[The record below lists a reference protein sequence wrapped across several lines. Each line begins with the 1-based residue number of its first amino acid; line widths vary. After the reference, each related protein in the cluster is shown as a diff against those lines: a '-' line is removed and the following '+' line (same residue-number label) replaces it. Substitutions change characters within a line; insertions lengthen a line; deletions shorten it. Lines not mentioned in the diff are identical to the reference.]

1 MEEGEGKGHRVI
13 APPARH
19 PAVEGGED
27 EGTEEGAIRANL
39 ISVYQSD
46 VKKRSSLTKADA
58 ISCEKYQGASI
69 KYVRVRIKLFRPP
82 CPQIPATSLTKR
94 SYYYNVCYLTYPPQ
108 GVHT

>member
-1 MEEGEGKGHRVI
+1 MKGQ
-13 APPARH
+13 
-19 PAVEGGED
+19 
-27 EGTEEGAIRANL
+27 TEEGAIRANL